1 MYDRTT
7 AIYCFIDD
15 LLKAMRHGED
25 SRTTFSDSEVVTT
38 AIVAMLFFG
47 GNFERARG
55 FLHSSGMMP
64 RMLSRSRLSRRLS
77 RLADLV
83 GLVFHQLGMT
93 LKELN
98 LESRYS
104 LDSFPVAVCD
114 NIRIPRSR
122 LAQGKEFR
130 GYLASKRRYFFGVR
144 VQVVVTVQG
153 VPVEFSVLP
162 GSLCDLEG
170 LAALPLC
177 LPAGADVAADAAYTY
192 YEWEDALAEGD
203 GVRLLVGRKR
213 NSKRRDVPLLHGYKQ
228 WLRRRIETVFGEI
241 TKLFPKKIHATTL
254 SGFILKI
261 SLFLFAYQVDKA
273 FIQ

>member
-1 MYDRTT
+1 MYDRTL

-15 LLKAMRHGED
+15 LLKAMQHCED
-25 SRTTFSDSEVVTT
+25 SRAEFSDAEVVST
-38 AIVAMLFFG
+38 ALVAMLFFG
-47 GNFERARG
+47 GNFERARS

-77 RLADLV
+77 RLSDLID
-83 GLVFHQLGMT
+83 LVFHQLGQT

-98 LESRYS
+98 RESRYS
-104 LDSFPVAVCD
+104 LDSFPIALCD
-114 NIRIPRSR
+114 NIRISRSR

-130 GYLASKRRYFFGVR
+130 GYLASKRRYFYGVR
-144 VQVVVTVQG
+144 VQVVVTVEG
-153 VPVEFSVLP
+153 VPVEYSILP
-162 GSLCDLEG
+162 GSLSDIEG
-170 LAALPLC
+170 MANLPLALPG
-177 LPAGADVAADAAYTY
+177 GADVAADAAYTY
-192 YEWEDALAEGD
+192 YEWEDALAESD
-203 GVRLLVGRKR
+203 SVRLLVGRKR
-213 NSKRRDVPLLHGYKQ
+213 NSKRRDVPLLHDYKQ

-261 SLFLFAYQVDKA
+261 SLFLFAYQLDKA